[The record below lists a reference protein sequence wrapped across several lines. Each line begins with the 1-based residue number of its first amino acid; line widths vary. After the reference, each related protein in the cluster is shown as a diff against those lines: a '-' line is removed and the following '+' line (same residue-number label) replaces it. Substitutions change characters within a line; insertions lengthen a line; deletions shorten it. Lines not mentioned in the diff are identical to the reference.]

1 MLQSRFLLVLVV
13 AAFLCTPASAN
24 SAPVNTASFH
34 FGTSVYDQASTFP
47 SDFSINGGKATAVTM
62 SESNSHVAF
71 LKTNSGMISRKNCG
85 WGEWHYGPP
94 APASVAT
101 PEPGSLLLL
110 STGLVGV
117 AGMLRRKLLRG

>member
-34 FGTSVYDQASTFP
+34 FGTSVYDQASTFFP

-62 SESNSHVAF
+62 SKSNSHVAF
-71 LKTNSGMISRKNCG
+71 LKTNSGMISWIESRLG
-85 WGEWHYGPP
+85 VSGTMDRRRRRRWLHR
-94 APASVAT
+94 
-101 PEPGSLLLL
+101 SLAACCC
-110 STGLVGV
+110 S
-117 AGMLRRKLLRG
+117 RRAWSG